1 MTLPKRYK
9 AKIIDLRTG
18 ERNVIINEREAL
30 QEDLKA
36 FDRVKIKIHDRS
48 VTAMLYLSE
57 KLAEKGNIWIVSK
70 LAEEAQIKDGDEVEI
85 SLAPKPESITY
96 IKKKMKGEAL
106 AKEEVTTIVRDLVE
120 GNIGNLEILSFAMAE
135 KYVGMSLDEV
145 EYLTRALVET
155 GEVLNFDAPVYGKHS
170 IGGIP
175 GNKVSLLIVPIVAAS
190 GLLIPKTSSRAI
202 TSASGTAD
210 TMEILADVEFDAA
223 ELMEIAKKTGGAIVW
238 GGMLNLAPGDDAI
251 VRVENVMGIDPE
263 PQMLSSIMAKKM
275 ATGVKNLVLDIPTGK
290 GSKVETIE
298 EATALANKFMELGRR
313 LGIQIECGLTYG
325 DQPVGHTVGPALEA
339 KEALKALMGDGPSSL
354 IEKSVSLAG
363 LLLEMGGVASIG
375 RGYEIAKDILIDRRA
390 YLKMKEII
398 EVQGGDPE
406 IMPENI
412 PLGDHRYSI
421 YAPVD
426 GYITSVDNT
435 VITAIARA
443 AGAPKDRGAG
453 LIINAKRGY
462 KVKKGDKIME
472 IYAERNIKLQDAVDL
487 LRRKSPIVIEGM
499 LLKVIPEKKIIKGI
513 DYHSELGIG

>member
-1 MTLPKRYK
+1 MTPPKRYK
-9 AKIIDLRTG
+9 VKIIDLRTG
-18 ERNVIINEREAL
+18 ERNVIISKKEAL

-36 FDRVKIKIHDRS
+36 FDRVKIRIGDRS
-48 VTAMLYLSE
+48 VTAILYLSD
-57 KLAEKGNIWIVSK
+57 KLAEEGTIRIVSE
-70 LAEEAQIKDGDEVEI
+70 LAEEAQMRDGDEVEVN
-85 SLAPKPESITY
+85 LAPKPESTNH
-96 IKKKMKGEAL
+96 IKRKMEGEVL
-106 AKEEVTTIVRDLVE
+106 TKEEITTIVKDVVE
-120 GNIGNLEILSFAMAE
+120 GNIGTLEILSFAMAE

-155 GEVLNFDAPVYGKHS
+155 GEALSFDVPVYGKHS

-210 TMEILADVEFDAA
+210 TMEVLADVEFDASD
-223 ELMEIAKKTGGAIVW
+223 LMEIAKKTGGAIVW

-263 PQMLSSIMAKKM
+263 PQMLASIMAKKM
-275 ATGVKNLVLDIPTGK
+275 ATGIKNLVLDIPTGK

-298 EATALANKFMELGRR
+298 EATGLANKFMELGGR
-313 LGIQIECGLTYG
+313 LGIQVECGLTYG

-363 LLLEMGGVASIG
+363 LLLEMGGIASIG
-375 RGYEIAKDILIDRRA
+375 RGYEVAEDILRDRRA
-390 YLKMKEII
+390 YRKMKEII
-398 EVQGGDPE
+398 EAQGGDAEIVPE
-406 IMPENI
+406 DI
-412 PLGDHRYSI
+412 PLGDHRYPI

-435 VITAIARA
+435 AITAIAKA
-443 AGAPKDRGAG
+443 AGAPKDKGAG
-453 LIINAKRGY
+453 LVIDAKRGY

-472 IYAERNIKLQDAVDL
+472 IYAERSVKLQDAVNH
-487 LRRKSPIVIEGM
+487 LRRKSPLVIEGM

-513 DYHSELGIG
+513 DYYSELG